1 MIRKLG
7 DPHFYFLTKNIGL
20 LPNSIKTLASKFFPC
35 LYQIHLNTGQ
45 SFGWQPLLELQA
57 RVKKKDVTKLY
68 KTRLDQLNWSAISP
82 LFSPAVPTL
91 GFILLVMWHHLTS
104 CYITRPFFFLI
115 CLSNEE
121 IFLKTQNHPVYR
133 EILFIDT

>member
-7 DPHFYFLTKNIGL
+7 DPHFYFLTKKIGL

-45 SFGWQPLLELQA
+45 SFGWQPLLA
-57 RVKKKDVTKLY
+57 SPRKKKRCHEIIQNQTRSAELIRY
-68 KTRLDQLNWSAISP
+68 KPSIFSCCSNTRLYSP
-82 LFSPAVPTL
+82 CYVTPSYILLYHPTL
-91 GFILLVMWHHLTS
+91 
-104 CYITRPFFFLI
+104 FFLI

-121 IFLKTQNHPVYR
+121 IFLKTLNHPVYR